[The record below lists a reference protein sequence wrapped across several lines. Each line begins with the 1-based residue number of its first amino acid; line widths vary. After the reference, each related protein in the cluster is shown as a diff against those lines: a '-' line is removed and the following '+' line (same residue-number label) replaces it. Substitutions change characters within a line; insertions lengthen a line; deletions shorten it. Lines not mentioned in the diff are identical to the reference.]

1 MNANNPFRFF
11 SHPLITLLTFLAAS
25 VQMVPAAD
33 SPQSNRMEW
42 FNEARFGMFIHWGVY
57 SVPAGQYG
65 TNKNYAEWIQLQAKI
80 PGAEYAQYAAQF
92 NPTDFDA
99 KAWVRVAKDAGM
111 KYIVITAKH
120 HDGFCMFDSQLT
132 DYNIVKATPWHHDPL
147 KDLSA
152 ECKKAGITFCVYY
165 SDPDWHH
172 PEFPAEYSQHG
183 FHGNPNP
190 NADLEKYVV
199 YMKGQIRELLTGYG
213 PIGIVW
219 FDDGG
224 SFRNTMDVR
233 TNCAKLLHAQEI
245 LDEIHQLQPKTL
257 VNNRL
262 GIPADYGT
270 PEQKIPGAR
279 LTNSFEVCMT
289 LNKHWGY
296 NKNDHNWKDAK
307 VVIQN
312 LADIASK
319 GGNYLLN
326 VGPTSQG
333 VFPPEAVQILGDV
346 GRWMNVNG
354 ESIYGTTANP
364 LNANPSW
371 GRITQKGSKLYLHV
385 FDWPADGKI
394 TLNGAGPKVKRAR
407 LLADKK
413 QTLRVEQT
421 SPQEIQITVPAIA
434 PDPLDSVIVLEC
446 SGPISPADVAKN

>member
-1 MNANNPFRFF
+1 
-11 SHPLITLLTFLAAS
+11 
-25 VQMVPAAD
+25 
-33 SPQSNRMEW
+33 
-42 FNEARFGMFIHWGVY
+42 
-57 SVPAGQYG
+57 
-65 TNKNYAEWIQLQAKI
+65 
-80 PGAEYAQYAAQF
+80 
-92 NPTDFDA
+92 
-99 KAWVRVAKDAGM
+99 M
-111 KYIVITAKH
+111 KYMVITAKH
-120 HDGFCMFDSQLT
+120 HDGFCMFDSKLT
-132 DYNIVKATPWHHDPL
+132 DYNVVKATPWHHDPL
-147 KDLSA
+147 KDLAA
-152 ECKKAGITFCVYY
+152 ECKKAGIKFCVYY
-165 SDPDWHH
+165 SDPDWHS

-190 NADLEKYVV
+190 NADLEKYVA

-224 SFRNTMDVR
+224 SFRNTMEVR
-233 TNCAKLLHAQEI
+233 TNCATLLHAQEI
-245 LDEIHQLQPKTL
+245 LDEIHQLQPATL

-279 LTNSFEVCMT
+279 PTNSFEVCMT
-289 LNKHWGY
+289 LNKHWGF

-307 VVIQN
+307 VVVQN

-333 VFPPEAVQILGDV
+333 IFPPEAVNILGEV

-354 ESIYGTTANP
+354 ESIHGTTANP
-364 LNANPSW
+364 FDTTPAW

-394 TLNGAGPKVKRAR
+394 TLAGINVKAKRAS
-407 LLADKK
+407 LLADKHAK
-413 QTLRVEQT
+413 LHAEQT
-421 SPQEIQITVPAIA
+421 GTQEIQITAPTVA
-434 PDPLDSVIVLEC
+434 PDALDSVIVLEC
-446 SGPISPADVAKN
+446 STLIAASPTRPVEN